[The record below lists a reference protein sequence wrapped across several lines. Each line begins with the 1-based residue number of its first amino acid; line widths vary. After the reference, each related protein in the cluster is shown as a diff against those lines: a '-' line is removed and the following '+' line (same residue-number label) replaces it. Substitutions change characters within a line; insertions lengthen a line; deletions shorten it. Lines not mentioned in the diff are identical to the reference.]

1 MQILSNT
8 LYANRTLLYL
18 FEYLIKIE
26 IFLVSS
32 ICSIKLPLFFVCPL
46 LRICNV
52 INLKKKKILIN
63 LEKAKLRIGIFDQP
77 GSRIIIIST
86 QEREISLSCV
96 ED

>member
-52 INLKKKKILIN
+52 INLKKKDSDKPGKSETKNRN
-63 LEKAKLRIGIFDQP
+63 L
-77 GSRIIIIST
+77 
-86 QEREISLSCV
+86 
-96 ED
+96 